1 MFNFFKKNCDVHI
14 DQMDKC
20 LKKAFEL
27 YCRADSYLS
36 GSGFGDDITKN
47 MSAQGAIEKGQKKI
61 REAYWN
67 FQDGVISISNERDK
81 NGLKAVLFRYTGSV
95 YLQAISI
102 ISNNVIIDTWQK
114 DLDFLES
121 ECKKLMDFGDS

>member
-1 MFNFFKKNCDVHI
+1 MFNIFKNNCEVHI

-36 GSGFGDDITKN
+36 GSGFGDEITLK
-47 MSAQGAIEKGQKKI
+47 MSARGAIGKGQKKI

-67 FQDGVISISNERDK
+67 FQDGVKSISSESDII
-81 NGLKAVLFRYTGSV
+81 GLKTVLYRYTGSAS
-95 YLQAISI
+95 LQALSI
-102 ISNNVIIDTWQK
+102 LNNHVIIETWKK
-114 DLDFLES
+114 DIEFLET
-121 ECKKLMDFGDS
+121 ECKKLLNFENS